1 MYLISMLLQVM
12 KFLEMDVSDLLPFG
26 VYMFRVMAVNAQGEG
41 EALMSIMPCI
51 AKHAIDP
58 PLQPATPRLAPWST
72 YIQAFFLIS
81 HKKTFIN
88 ISS

>member
-1 MYLISMLLQVM
+1 M

-41 EALMSIMPCI
+41 EPLMSVMPCI

-58 PLQPATPRLAPWST
+58 PLQPATPRLANWST
-72 YIQAFFLIS
+72 YIPGFF
-81 HKKTFIN
+81 
-88 ISS
+88 

>member
-1 MYLISMLLQVM
+1 M

-41 EALMSIMPCI
+41 EPLMSVMPCI

-58 PLQPATPRLAPWST
+58 PLQPATPRLAHCVN
-72 YIQAFFLIS
+72 IFNRLFLVS
-81 HKKTFIN
+81 HTKL
-88 ISS
+88 SSIFRHNFNLSGL